1 MDLIYFRQNL
11 REKLQ
16 KSKISLNY
24 LSAKA
29 DISEDTLRS
38 IIYGKSQD
46 IKLSSILKIAHVL
59 DCSLDSLIGRSV
71 YSIQEENMIKQ
82 LRNLSEHSLRTVQV
96 LIDLEEKTSLQHS
109 ETGRETLSV
118 FLPTGN
124 MKEGLFYD
132 NSRFES
138 LDITDYPKELKDRIA
153 FGLKITSAHF
163 EPIYFTNDILLLSQ
177 HSAPERNDIVLCINE
192 AGRLF
197 LRKLTPFGLD
207 PINRFGKK
215 IPANEMNNY
224 TVLGVVLKVAKEF
237 NIEQYR

>member
-11 REKLQ
+11 RDTLQ
-16 KSKISLNY
+16 KSKISLSY
-24 LSAKA
+24 LSAQA

-59 DCSLDSLIGRSV
+59 DCSLDSLIGRSL

-96 LIDLEEKTSLQHS
+96 LINLEEKTTLQNS
-109 ETGRETLSV
+109 GTGKETISV
-118 FLPTGN
+118 FIPTGN
-124 MKEGLFYD
+124 MKDGIFYD

-138 LDITDYPKELKDRIA
+138 LDITNYPQELKNKLA
-153 FGLKITSAHF
+153 FGMKIISPHF
-163 EPIYFTNDILLLSQ
+163 EPIYFMNDILLLSLD
-177 HSAPERNDIVLCINE
+177 SAPEVNDIVLSVNDE
-192 AGRLF
+192 GRMF
-197 LRKLTPFGLD
+197 LRKLTPFGLE

-215 IPANEMNNY
+215 IPTNELINY
-224 TVLGVVLKVAKEF
+224 TTLGVVIKVAKEF

>member
-11 REKLQ
+11 RERLQ

-24 LSAKA
+24 LSAQA

-71 YSIQEENMIKQ
+71 YSIQEESMIKQ

-96 LIDLEEKTSLQHS
+96 LIDLEEKTTLQNSITHQD
-109 ETGRETLSV
+109 TITV

-124 MKEGLFYD
+124 MKDGIFYD
-132 NSRFES
+132 NSRFEI
-138 LDITDYPKELKDRIA
+138 LDITDYPKELKERIA
-153 FGLKITSAHF
+153 FGVKINTPHF
-163 EPIYFTNDILLLSQ
+163 EPVYFLNDILLFSQ
-177 HSAPERNDIVLCINE
+177 HNAPERNDIVLAVNK

-197 LRKLTPFGLD
+197 LRKITPFGLD
-207 PINRFGKK
+207 PINGFGKK
-215 IPANEMNNY
+215 IPANEMTEY
-224 TVLGVVLKVAKEF
+224 TIMGVVLKVAKEF

>member
-11 REKLQ
+11 KEKLQ

-24 LSAKA
+24 LSAQA

-82 LRNLSEHSLRTVQV
+82 LRNLSTHSLRSVQI
-96 LIDLEEKTSLQHS
+96 LIDLEEKTSLQNS
-109 ETGRETLSV
+109 ITGRETISV
-118 FLPTGN
+118 FIPTGN
-124 MKEGLFYD
+124 MKDGFFYD
-132 NSRFES
+132 NSRFET
-138 LDITDYPKELKDRIA
+138 LNITQYPNELKNKIS
-153 FGLKITSAHF
+153 FGLKLTTSHF
-163 EPIYFTNDILLLSQ
+163 EPVYFINDILLFSQ
-177 HSAPERNDIVLCINE
+177 DSAPERNDIVLAINN
-192 AGRLF
+192 AGRIF
-197 LRKLTPFGLD
+197 LRKLTPFGLE
-207 PINRFGKK
+207 PINRFGEK
-215 IPANEMNNY
+215 IPTNEINNY
-224 TVLGVVLKVAKEF
+224 TMLGKVLKVSKEF

>member
-11 REKLQ
+11 RDKLQ
-16 KSKISLNY
+16 KSKISLSY
-24 LSAKA
+24 LSTQA

-59 DCSLDSLIGRSV
+59 DCSLDSLIGRSL
-71 YSIQEENMIKQ
+71 YSIQEENIIKQ

-96 LIDLEEKTSLQHS
+96 LIDLEEKTTLQNS
-109 ETGRETLSV
+109 STDKETISV
-118 FLPTGN
+118 FLPVGN
-124 MKEGLFYD
+124 MKDGIFYD
-132 NSRFES
+132 TSRFES
-138 LDITDYPKELKDRIA
+138 LDITNYPQELKNKIA
-153 FGLKITSAHF
+153 FGIKIISSHF
-163 EPIYFTNDILLLSQ
+163 EPVYFMNDILLLSLEN
-177 HSAPERNDIVLCINE
+177 APEVNDIVLSVNNE
-192 AGRLF
+192 GRIF
-197 LRKLTPFGLD
+197 LRKLTPFGLE

-224 TVLGVVLKVAKEF
+224 TTLGVVLKVAKEF

>member
-11 REKLQ
+11 KEKLQ

-24 LSAKA
+24 LSAQA

-82 LRNLSEHSLRTVQV
+82 LRTLSEHSLRTVQV
-96 LIDLEEKTSLQHS
+96 LIDLEEKTSIENSLTGN
-109 ETGRETLSV
+109 ETISV
-118 FLPTGN
+118 FVPTGN
-124 MKEGLFYD
+124 MKDGFFYD
-132 NSRFES
+132 NSHFET
-138 LDITDYPKELKDRIA
+138 LNITHYSVDLKKKIS
-153 FGLKITSAHF
+153 FGLKITTSHF
-163 EPIYFTNDILLLSQ
+163 EPIYFINDIILFTQDST
-177 HSAPERNDIVLCINE
+177 PERNDIVLSVNND
-192 AGRLF
+192 GRLF
-197 LRKLTPFGLD
+197 LRKLTPFGLE

-215 IPANEMNNY
+215 IPTNEINNY
-224 TVLGVVLKVAKEF
+224 TMLGKVLKVAKGF

>member
-11 REKLQ
+11 RDKLQ
-16 KSKISLNY
+16 KSKISLSY
-24 LSAKA
+24 LSAQA

-82 LRNLSEHSLRTVQV
+82 MHKLSEHSIRTIQV
-96 LIDLEEKTSLQHS
+96 LIDLEEQTTLHNS
-109 ETGRETLSV
+109 TIGRETTTV

-124 MKEGLFYD
+124 MKDGLFYD
-132 NSRFES
+132 NSRFET
-138 LDITDYPKELKDRIA
+138 LDITNYPKELKERID

-163 EPIYFTNDILLLSQ
+163 EPIYFTNDILLFSR
-177 HSAPERNDIVLCINE
+177 HNPPIRNDVVLCINE

-197 LRKLTPFGLD
+197 LRKMTPFGLD

-215 IPANEMNNY
+215 IPANEINNY
-224 TVLGVVLKVAKEF
+224 TILGVVLKVAKEF

>member
-11 REKLQ
+11 RDKLQ

-24 LSAKA
+24 LSAQA

-46 IKLSSILKIAHVL
+46 IKLSSILKIARVL
-59 DCSLDSLIGRSV
+59 DCSLDSLIGRSL

-96 LIDLEEKTSLQHS
+96 LIDLEEKTSLHNS
-109 ETGRETLSV
+109 TTGRETICV

-124 MKEGLFYD
+124 MKDGIFYD
-132 NSRFES
+132 NSRFET
-138 LDITDYPKELKDRIA
+138 LDITDYPKELKNEIA
-153 FGLKITSAHF
+153 FGLKILSSHF
-163 EPIYFTNDILLLSQ
+163 EPVYFMNDILLLS
-177 HSAPERNDIVLCINE
+177 HHNAPEVNDIVLCVNNE
-192 AGRLF
+192 GRMF
-197 LRKLTPFGLD
+197 LRKLTPFGLE
-207 PINRFGKK
+207 PVNRFGSK
-215 IPANEMNNY
+215 IPANEIHNY
-224 TVLGVVLKVAKEF
+224 TYIGVLLKVAKEF

>member
-11 REKLQ
+11 RDKLQ
-16 KSKISLNY
+16 KSKISLSY
-24 LSAKA
+24 LSAQA

-46 IKLSSILKIAHVL
+46 IKLSSILKIARVL

-96 LIDLEEKTSLQHS
+96 LIDLEEKTTLHNSKNR
-109 ETGRETLSV
+109 RETTTI

-124 MKEGLFYD
+124 MKDGLFYD
-132 NSRFES
+132 NSRFET

-153 FGLKITSAHF
+153 FGVKIVSAHF
-163 EPIYFTNDILLLSQ
+163 EPVYFTNDILLLSQ
-177 HSAPERNDIVLCINE
+177 HNAPERNDIVLCIND

-224 TVLGVVLKVAKEF
+224 TIMGVVLKVAKEF

>member
-11 REKLQ
+11 RDKLQ
-16 KSKISLNY
+16 KSKISLSY
-24 LSAKA
+24 LSAQA

-82 LRNLSEHSLRTVQV
+82 LRNLSPHSLRTVQA
-96 LIDLEEKTSLQHS
+96 LINLEEQTTMHNSD
-109 ETGRETLSV
+109 TGRETIRV
-118 FLPTGN
+118 FIPTGN
-124 MKEGLFYD
+124 MKDGFFYD
-132 NSRFES
+132 NSHFDS
-138 LDITDYPKELKDRIA
+138 LDVTNYPQEIKNKVAL
-153 FGLKITSAHF
+153 GVKITSSHF
-163 EPIYFTNDILLLSQ
+163 EPIYFTNDILLLALDT
-177 HSAPERNDIVLCINE
+177 APEPNDTVLFVNDE
-192 AGRLF
+192 GRLF
-197 LRKLTPFGLD
+197 LRKLTPFGLE

-215 IPANEMNNY
+215 IGANEIKNY
-224 TVLGVVLKVAKEF
+224 TTLGKVIKVAKEF